1 MELGEYINN
10 YLKAH
15 DMSIRA
21 FAKICGISHTY
32 ITNIVN
38 GKTGR
43 GTKPVLTYPK
53 LKQIAKGMGVDIKKF
68 LAEIDVDIK
77 VEEQKNPTTENGDG
91 NDALFAEMYS
101 NFNQLPQEDKEYVV
115 GLINR
120 LLNGKGD

>member
-1 MELGEYINN
+1 MDLGEYLNK
-10 YLKAH
+10 YLTDH

-21 FAKICGISHTY
+21 FARVCGISHTY

-53 LKQIAKGMGVDIKKF
+53 LKQIAKGMGVDIKDF

-77 VEEQKNPTTENGDG
+77 VEEPKNPTTENSDG
-91 NDALFAEMYS
+91 NNALFAEMYS
-101 NFNQLPQEDKEYVV
+101 NFNQLPPEDREYIV

-120 LLNGKGD
+120 LLHKGD